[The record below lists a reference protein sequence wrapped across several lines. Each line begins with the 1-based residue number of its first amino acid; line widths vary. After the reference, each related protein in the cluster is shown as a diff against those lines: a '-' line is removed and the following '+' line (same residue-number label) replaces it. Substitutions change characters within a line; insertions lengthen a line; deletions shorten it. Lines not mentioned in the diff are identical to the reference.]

1 MGPPEGVGRAD
12 GPCRPQHHSLRPTQF
27 NEALASG
34 CWGPP
39 LGAKPAASPA
49 AMTAKVSYHSPGDS
63 VRAGA
68 EFQSGSRRH
77 EKRRPAEMIAGAA
90 LVVPWPDTEI
100 PAGIK

>member
-1 MGPPEGVGRAD
+1 MPTAPAGRSITLYD
-12 GPCRPQHHSLRPTQF
+12 RPSSTRRWPL
-27 NEALASG
+27 G

-49 AMTAKVSYHSPGDS
+49 AMTAKVSYHGPTGDS